1 MKRTIYLF
9 ICFYCFVIVFPVFAS
24 DPLIH
29 HSLTV
34 SLDPEKSNASIQ
46 DIVTIPYSITQSSS
60 SFRLSKNSKIK
71 QITFNGENIS
81 SAVSG
86 DGFLKFKLPKN
97 AKEGVVGSSKLICT
111 YTIPLAIAKSNMETL
126 FISGEDSFYPQP
138 EIRDKTEFKLTFQ
151 IEIQTPSN
159 IKVVSQGEK
168 LKDIV
173 EKKRRTVVWKE
184 SKPQEEILII
194 VDHYHEFSSHHGPI
208 ALYAYLRDH
217 DKDLA
222 KRYFKAT
229 KSYIDLY
236 SKLIAPYPYKKFALV
251 ENSRQTGYGMPS
263 LTLLG
268 SRVIRFPF
276 ILHTSYPHEILHN
289 WFGNGVYIRPD
300 SGNWAEGLTSYLA
313 DHLLLEQNGK
323 GRQYR
328 FQELMKYSSYV
339 NEISDFPLMKFKG
352 RDSMTSQ
359 AIGYGKMLMVFHML
373 RLEVGDTI
381 FLKALR
387 DFYNRNQFRYAG
399 FKEIQA
405 SFEGVSGRNLG
416 KFFNQWISRKGA
428 PKLKLFSASQTK
440 QNGTHLLKLE
450 TRQTQSDPTFTF
462 KLPVAVWLTGKQ
474 KPIIKNIN
482 ITNKK
487 NISLFSFNKKP
498 LKVLLD
504 PYHEVFRRLNPKE
517 VPPNLGKAYG
527 SEIKTALFP
536 ESNDSN
542 ELISGYKLFYKSIES
557 ISSPPHINFKDN
569 SRNMKA
575 TSNLWVFGK
584 NNNLFK
590 EIKSQL
596 SQYDVKINEQ
606 GITLGGSYFEWGN
619 HSFVFALSHHNS
631 DNKQMVW
638 LVSPSKKSIP
648 GLIRK
653 LPHYGKYGY
662 LVFKGN
668 KPKNVAKGTWP
679 SSPVG
684 LDHAFT
690 KGIYPL
696 FPKAP
701 LVKKIK
707 LEK

>member
-1 MKRTIYLF
+1 
-9 ICFYCFVIVFPVFAS
+9 
-24 DPLIH
+24 
-29 HSLTV
+29 
-34 SLDPEKSNASIQ
+34 
-46 DIVTIPYSITQSSS
+46 
-60 SFRLSKNSKIK
+60 
-71 QITFNGENIS
+71 
-81 SAVSG
+81 
-86 DGFLKFKLPKN
+86 
-97 AKEGVVGSSKLICT
+97 
-111 YTIPLAIAKSNMETL
+111 
-126 FISGEDSFYPQP
+126 
-138 EIRDKTEFKLTFQ
+138 
-151 IEIQTPSN
+151 
-159 IKVVSQGEK
+159 
-168 LKDIV
+168 
-173 EKKRRTVVWKE
+173 
-184 SKPQEEILII
+184 
-194 VDHYHEFSSHHGPI
+194 
-208 ALYAYLRDH
+208 
-217 DKDLA
+217 
-222 KRYFKAT
+222 
-229 KSYIDLY
+229 
-236 SKLIAPYPYKKFALV
+236 
-251 ENSRQTGYGMPS
+251 MPS

-339 NEISDFPLMKFKG
+339 NETNDFPLMKFKG

-405 SFEGVSGRNLG
+405 SFEGVSGRNLE
-416 KFFNQWISRKGA
+416 KFFNQWILRRGA

-487 NISLFSFNKKP
+487 NISLFSFTKKP

-557 ISSPPHINFKDN
+557 TSSPPHINFKDN
-569 SRNMKA
+569 SRDMKA

-590 EIKSQL
+590 KIKSQL
-596 SQYDVKINEQ
+596 SQYDVKINDQ
-606 GITLGGSYFEWGN
+606 GITLGGSYFKWGN
-619 HSFVFALSHHNS
+619 HSFVFALSHHNF

-668 KPKNVAKGTWP
+668 EPENVAKGTWP

-690 KGIYPL
+690 KGTYPL

-701 LVKKIK
+701 LVKKK
-707 LEK
+707 LN

>member
-9 ICFYCFVIVFPVFAS
+9 IYFYCLVIAFPVFAS
-24 DPLIH
+24 DLLIH
-29 HSLTV
+29 HSLAIT
-34 SLDPEKSNASIQ
+34 LDLEKSNASIHN
-46 DIVTIPYSITQSSS
+46 IATIPHSIIQFSS

-81 SAVSG
+81 PADSG
-86 DGFLKFKLPKN
+86 DGFLKFKLPKYS
-97 AKEGVVGSSKLICT
+97 KEGELGASKLVCT
-111 YTIPLAIAKSNMETL
+111 YTIPLAIAKSNTETL
-126 FISGEDSFYPQP
+126 FISGEDFFYPQP
-138 EIRDKTEFKLTFQ
+138 EIRDETEFKITFQ

-173 EKKRRTVVWKE
+173 ENKRRTVIWKE

-194 VDHYHEFSSHHGPI
+194 ADHYHEFSSDHRAI

-339 NEISDFPLMKFKG
+339 NETNDFPLMKFKG

-381 FLKALR
+381 FLKSLR

-405 SFEGVSGRNLG
+405 SFEGVSGRNLE
-416 KFFNQWISRKGA
+416 KFFNQWILRKGA

-440 QNGTHLLKLE
+440 QNGAHLLKLE

-462 KLPVAVWLTGKQ
+462 KLPVAVWLAGKQ

-487 NISLFSFNKKP
+487 NISLFSFTKKP

-517 VPPNLGKAYG
+517 VPPSLGRAYG
-527 SEIKTALFP
+527 SEIKTAIFP

-542 ELISGYKLFYKSIES
+542 ELINGYKLFYKSIEPAS
-557 ISSPPHINFKDN
+557 IPPHINFKDN

-596 SQYDVKINEQ
+596 SQYDIKINEQ
-606 GITLGGSYFEWGN
+606 GVTLKGSYFNWAN
-619 HSFVFALSHHNS
+619 HSFVFALTHQNS

-638 LVSPSKKSIP
+638 FVTPSKKSIL

-662 LVFKGN
+662 LVFEGEE
-668 KPKNVAKGTWP
+668 PKNVAKGTWP
-679 SSPVG
+679 SSREG
-684 LDHAFT
+684 LDHTFT
-690 KGIYPL
+690 KGTYPL
-696 FPKAP
+696 SSKMP
-701 LVKKIK
+701 LVKKTTNK
-707 LEK
+707 

>member
-60 SFRLSKNSKIK
+60 IFRLSKNSKIK

-81 SAVSG
+81 STVSG
-86 DGFLKFKLPKN
+86 DGFLKFKLPKH
-97 AKEGVVGSSKLICT
+97 AKEGEVGPSKLVCT
-111 YTIPLAIAKSNMETL
+111 YTIPLEIAKNNTETL
-126 FISGEDSFYPQP
+126 FISGEDFFYPQP
-138 EIRDKTEFKLTFQ
+138 EIRDKTEFKITFQ
-151 IEIQTPSN
+151 IEIQTHSN

-173 EKKRRTVVWKE
+173 ENKRRTVVWKE

-194 VDHYHEFSSHHGPI
+194 ADHYHEFSSNHGAI
-208 ALYAYLRDH
+208 ALYTYLRNH

-222 KRYFKAT
+222 KRYFKVT

-300 SGNWAEGLTSYLA
+300 AGNWAEGLTSYLA

-323 GRQYR
+323 GSQYR

-339 NEISDFPLMKFKG
+339 NETNDFPLMKFKG

-416 KFFNQWISRKGA
+416 KF
-428 PKLKLFSASQTK
+428 
-440 QNGTHLLKLE
+440 
-450 TRQTQSDPTFTF
+450 
-462 KLPVAVWLTGKQ
+462 LT
-474 KPIIKNIN
+474 
-482 ITNKK
+482 
-487 NISLFSFNKKP
+487 
-498 LKVLLD
+498 
-504 PYHEVFRRLNPKE
+504 
-517 VPPNLGKAYG
+517 
-527 SEIKTALFP
+527 
-536 ESNDSN
+536 
-542 ELISGYKLFYKSIES
+542 SGY
-557 ISSPPHINFKDN
+557 HV
-569 SRNMKA
+569 R
-575 TSNLWVFGK
+575 
-584 NNNLFK
+584 
-590 EIKSQL
+590 
-596 SQYDVKINEQ
+596 
-606 GITLGGSYFEWGN
+606 
-619 HSFVFALSHHNS
+619 
-631 DNKQMVW
+631 
-638 LVSPSKKSIP
+638 
-648 GLIRK
+648 GLQ
-653 LPHYGKYGY
+653 
-662 LVFKGN
+662 N
-668 KPKNVAKGTWP
+668 
-679 SSPVG
+679 
-684 LDHAFT
+684 
-690 KGIYPL
+690 
-696 FPKAP
+696 
-701 LVKKIK
+701 
-707 LEK
+707 

>member
-9 ICFYCFVIVFPVFAS
+9 ICFSCFVIVSSAFAS
-24 DPLIH
+24 NSLIH
-29 HSLTV
+29 HALTV
-34 SLDPEKSNASIQ
+34 SLDPAQSIARIH
-46 DIVTIPYSITQSSS
+46 DVITIPHSIIQSSS
-60 SFRLSKNSKIK
+60 NFRLSKNSKIK

-86 DGFLKFKLPKN
+86 DGFLKFKLPKH
-97 AKEGVVGSSKLICT
+97 AKEGEVGPSKLVCT
-111 YTIPLAIAKSNMETL
+111 YTMPLAIAKSNTETL
-126 FISGEDSFYPQP
+126 FISGEDFFYPQP
-138 EIRDKTEFKLTFQ
+138 EIRDETEFKITFQ

-173 EKKRRTVVWKE
+173 ENKRRTVIWKE

-194 VDHYHEFSSHHGPI
+194 ADHYHEFSSNHGAI
-208 ALYAYLRDH
+208 ALYTYLRNH

-323 GRQYR
+323 GRKYR

-339 NEISDFPLMKFKG
+339 NETNDFPLMEFKG

-405 SFEGVSGRNLG
+405 SFEGVSGRNLE
-416 KFFNQWISRKGA
+416 KFFNQWILRKGA

-440 QNGTHLLKLE
+440 QNGTHLLNLE

-462 KLPVAVWLTGKQ
+462 KLPVAVWLAGKQ

-487 NISLFSFNKKP
+487 NISLFSFTKKP

-517 VPPNLGKAYG
+517 VPPSLGKAYG
-527 SEIKTALFP
+527 SEIKSTVFP
-536 ESNDSN
+536 ENNTPN
-542 ELISGYKLFYKSIES
+542 ELLSGYKLFDKSLETTPNRPHTSFENKPPS
-557 ISSPPHINFKDN
+557 ISK
-569 SRNMKA
+569 
-575 TSNLWVFGK
+575 TSNVWVFGK
-584 NNNLFK
+584 NNKLSK
-590 EIKSQL
+590 KIKTQL
-596 SQYDVKINEQ
+596 NRYEVEVNEQ
-606 GITLGGSYFEWGN
+606 GVTLEENYFNWEN
-619 HSFVFALSHHNS
+619 HSFVFVVSHKDSN
-631 DNKQMVW
+631 NEQLVW
-638 LVSPSKKSIP
+638 LITQSKKSIP

-662 LVFKGN
+662 LVFEGDE
-668 KPKNVAKGTWP
+668 PKNVVKGIWP
-679 SSPVG
+679 SSREG
-684 LDHAFT
+684 LDYTFT
-690 KGIYPL
+690 KGTYPL
-696 FPKAP
+696 SSKEP
-701 LVKKIK
+701 LIKK
-707 LEK
+707 

>member
-1 MKRTIYLF
+1 MKRAIYLF
-9 ICFYCFVIVFPVFAS
+9 ICFDCLVIAFPVFAS

-29 HSLTV
+29 HSLAIT
-34 SLDPEKSNASIQ
+34 LDLEKSNANIHN
-46 DIVTIPYSITQSSS
+46 IATIPHSIIQSSS

-86 DGFLKFKLPKN
+86 DGFLKFKLPKH
-97 AKEGVVGSSKLICT
+97 AKEGVAGPSKLVCT

-138 EIRDKTEFKLTFQ
+138 EIRDKTEFKITFQ

-194 VDHYHEFSSHHGPI
+194 ADHYHGFSSNHGAI
-208 ALYAYLRDH
+208 ALYAYLRGH

-222 KRYFKAT
+222 KRYFKVT
-229 KSYIDLY
+229 KSYINLY

-289 WFGNGVYIRPD
+289 WFGNGVFIRPD

-339 NEISDFPLMKFKG
+339 NETNDFPLMKFKG

-405 SFEGVSGRNLG
+405 SFEGVSGRNME
-416 KFFNQWISRKGA
+416 KFFNQWILRRGG

-487 NISLFSFNKKP
+487 NISLFSFTQQP

-517 VPPNLGKAYG
+517 VPPNLGKTYG
-527 SEIKTALFP
+527 S
-536 ESNDSN
+536 
-542 ELISGYKLFYKSIES
+542 
-557 ISSPPHINFKDN
+557 
-569 SRNMKA
+569 
-575 TSNLWVFGK
+575 
-584 NNNLFK
+584 
-590 EIKSQL
+590 
-596 SQYDVKINEQ
+596 
-606 GITLGGSYFEWGN
+606 
-619 HSFVFALSHHNS
+619 
-631 DNKQMVW
+631 
-638 LVSPSKKSIP
+638 
-648 GLIRK
+648 
-653 LPHYGKYGY
+653 
-662 LVFKGN
+662 
-668 KPKNVAKGTWP
+668 
-679 SSPVG
+679 
-684 LDHAFT
+684 
-690 KGIYPL
+690 
-696 FPKAP
+696 
-701 LVKKIK
+701 
-707 LEK
+707 